1 MTEMHD
7 TWFERVEDDDE
18 LGILEEVEAIIA
30 KMNLTS
36 DVDELAQMFARIE
49 FLNKLLKNDC

>member
-1 MTEMHD
+1 MITMHD

-18 LGILEEVEAIIA
+18 LGILEEVEAIVA

-36 DVDELAQMFARIE
+36 DVDELAHLFARIE
-49 FLNKLLKNDC
+49 LLNKLLKNDC